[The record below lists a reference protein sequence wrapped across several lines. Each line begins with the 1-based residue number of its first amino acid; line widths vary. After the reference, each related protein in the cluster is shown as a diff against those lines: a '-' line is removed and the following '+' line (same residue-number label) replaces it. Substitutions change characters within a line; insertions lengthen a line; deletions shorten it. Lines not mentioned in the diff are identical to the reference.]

1 MARVKNYHLCDV
13 YVNEIRWWKNPP
25 KWVESVPHVKQR
37 SDIKQGVMS
46 GSSQTKE
53 PVKCL

>member
-1 MARVKNYHLCDV
+1 VCCLWL
-13 YVNEIRWWKNPP
+13 YVNEIRWCKNPP
-25 KWVESVPHVKQR
+25 KWVESVPHVKQG

-53 PVKCL
+53 AVKCL